1 MKYIAKPLDIE
12 ASEPQFT
19 LYKEVTKYD
28 EVTKNEIT
36 FFEPVGQICETSE
49 AKLLQEKID
58 AKAKAIEEFDN
69 AIADQQARLDAILK
83 QLK

>member
-1 MKYIAKPLDIE
+1 MKYFLKPLDIE
-12 ASEPQFT
+12 ADEPQFT

-28 EVTKNEIT
+28 EVSEQEIT
-36 FFEPVGQICETSE
+36 FYEPSGQVCETSE

-69 AIADQQARLDAILK
+69 AIADQQARLNAILK

>member
-36 FFEPVGQICETSE
+36 FFEPVGQVCETSE
-49 AKLLQEKID
+49 ANNLQDEIEAKEKSMLAHD
-58 AKAKAIEEFDN
+58 E
-69 AIADQQARLDAILK
+69 AIADKRARYEAVK
-83 QLK
+83 RAKN